1 MVASDSSVELVT
13 AEQLEGIEIPGKT
26 VELVRGRLVIG
37 EPPGFYHGVIAGRLA
52 RWLGEFV
59 EERSL
64 GFVVGEAGFRIASNP
79 DTVRAPDVS
88 FVSRSRLTGTL
99 PRGFAPLAPDLA
111 AEIISPSDRRPEL
124 LAKVA
129 DWLAAG
135 VKVVWVV
142 DPESRSAQVFRADGS
157 IAVVAEEGMLRGD
170 DVLPGFT
177 CSMAQLL
184 D

>member
-1 MVASDSSVELVT
+1 MIASESDAELVT
-13 AEQLEGIEIPGKT
+13 AEQLEHLEVAGRT

-59 EERSL
+59 EARDL

-88 FVSRSRLTGTL
+88 FVSGTRLPRTL

-111 AEIISPSDRRPEL
+111 AEIVSPRDRRPEL

-129 DWLAAG
+129 DWLSAG
-135 VKVVWVV
+135 VTLVWII
-142 DPESRSAQVFRADGS
+142 DPDARSAQVYRADGS
-157 IAVVAEEGMLRGD
+157 VSIVTEDGSLGGE

-177 CSMAQLL
+177 CSLARLL